1 MRRRLS
7 RSCAALVFANALVA
21 VSNPV
26 LAQPAVPPS
35 AAPGAPG
42 AQPAPPT
49 AGGVTME
56 RAVGVALQRNRD
68 VVAARLEIEAAEVDR
83 VAAGLYWNPQ
93 FFYTVGNVTLG
104 DANRQPDPNTGVNAV
119 NPAPGP
125 FSQLVQSIGVSEVV
139 DVWAKRSARIKAAD
153 LGIELRRL
161 RVEDA
166 LREIVFAVRA
176 AFTDLVRE
184 QQERELSFFMKT
196 RYDETVRLAQA
207 KMRAGDISEVE
218 GQKFELEGLRYR
230 NALIEAE
237 TELELARQRLA
248 ALMGL
253 PSVADIGGVAVSPL
267 PPRAPLPADALVAR
281 ALQERPDLRA
291 ARKGQVFAD
300 AMLASAEREGF
311 PDISL
316 GAMYTHSG
324 FTVSGDNPNALAF
337 TVALPLPLF
346 DRNQAGIA
354 RQRVEAKRVVND
366 TARLELLVRHDVM
379 GAVRRV
385 DRARQLLDVY
395 EGGLISRAE
404 NQLDKVEKALQ
415 AGHFS
420 LLELL
425 EAQRTFIETRAQY
438 LRVQDDL
445 RKAMV
450 EVAHAVGR
458 EP

>member
-1 MRRRLS
+1 MRCERRSSVL
-7 RSCAALVFANALVA
+7 RAWLLAGIVA
-21 VSNPV
+21 VFTV
-26 LAQPAVPPS
+26 LPS
-35 AAPGAPG
+35 AAHAQESAQAPPSS
-42 AQPAPPT
+42 APTMPAPS
-49 AGGVTME
+49 GGGLTMD
-56 RAVGVALQRNRD
+56 RAVAIALQRSRD
-68 VVAARLEIEAAEVDR
+68 VVAAKLEIEVAEVDR
-83 VAAGLYWNPQ
+83 IAAGVYWNPQ
-93 FFYTVGNVTLG
+93 FSYTMGNIVLG
-104 DANRQPDPNTGVNAV
+104 QGNDQRSNG
-119 NPAPGP
+119 PAIDPGP
-125 FSQLVQSIGVSEVV
+125 FSQLVHSIGVSEVV
-139 DVWAKRSARIKAAD
+139 DVWAKRSARIRAAD
-153 LGIELRRL
+153 LGIDMHRL

-176 AFTDLVRE
+176 AFTDVVRE
-184 QQERELSFFMKT
+184 QQERELSFFMKS

-207 KMRAGDISEVE
+207 KARAGDISIIE
-218 GQKFELEGLRYR
+218 GQKFELEGLRYG
-230 NALIEAE
+230 NVLIDAE

-253 PSVADIGGVAVSPL
+253 PSSADLGGPVISPP
-267 PPRAPLPADALVAR
+267 PPRAPLPAEALVGR

-316 GAMYTHSG
+316 GAIYTHSG
-324 FTVSGDNPNALAF
+324 FTISGDNPNTLAL
-337 TVALPLPLF
+337 TVALPIPLF

-354 RQRVEAKRVVND
+354 RQRVEAKRVAND
-366 TARLELLVRHDVM
+366 TARLELLVRHDVL

-395 EGGLISRAE
+395 EGGLIGRAE
-404 NQLDKVEKALQ
+404 NQLDKVEKAMQ

-425 EAQRTFIETRAQY
+425 EAQRTFIEARAQY